1 MTRSIGARLRIKNE
15 LAREFLAEFL
25 GTLVLIVVGDGA
37 VAQFVLANDPN
48 MSTFLSVNFGY
59 AMAVA
64 FGVYVCGGV
73 SGGHI
78 NPAVTLVM
86 AVIGRLKWAK
96 VPVYMLGQYL
106 GAFVGSAVVFGVYRD
121 LIDKF
126 ADGKLLVG
134 GKTATAGIFATYPN
148 GAVTTGTALADQVVG
163 TALLLLFV
171 MALTDRMNSGPHKG
185 FVPLLVGLAVLAIG
199 LSFGVNA
206 GYAINP
212 ARDLGPRLFT
222 LVAGYGTETFWAAS
236 TYFWVPIVG
245 PHLGAF
251 IGVFIYLALI
261 ENHWPEDDPNSY
273 EIPTPEKYNEMR
285 LTTV

>member
-1 MTRSIGARLRIKNE
+1 MGLISKLRIRNS
-15 LAREFLAEFL
+15 LVREFFAELL
-25 GTLVLIVVGDGA
+25 GTFVLIVLGDGA
-37 VAQFVLANDPN
+37 VAQMVLTEKSLA
-48 MSTFLSVNFGY
+48 TYLSVNFGY

-64 FGVYVCGGV
+64 FGVYVSGGV

-86 AVIGRLKWAK
+86 AVIGRLKWIK
-96 VPVYMLGQYL
+96 VPVYMAGQYL
-106 GAFVGSAVVFGVYRD
+106 GAFLGSAVVFGVYHD
-121 LIDKF
+121 LIEEVGK
-126 ADGKLLVG
+126 GKLLVTG
-134 GKTATAGIFATYPN
+134 DGATAGIWATYPYSKDIS
-148 GAVTTGTALADQVVG
+148 AGTLLGDQIVG

-171 MALTDRMNSGPHKG
+171 MALTDSNNSAPSKG

-222 LVAGYGTETFWAAS
+222 LAAGYGTATFTS
-236 TYFWVPIVG
+236 FNSYFWIPIVG

-251 IGVFIYLALI
+251 IGVFVYLALV
-261 ENHWPEDDPNSY
+261 ENHWPEDDPSSY
-273 EIPTPEKYNEMR
+273 TVPPAGKYNEMR